1 MDRGLQ
7 CSLMTDQRDHILT
20 CACDLY
26 LEDGLDGFS
35 MRKLARAVGVTAPAL
50 YRHYE
55 SKERL
60 LLDVV
65 GEAYKRLA
73 EYLYRG
79 LQGRTPE
86 ERFRM
91 AGQEYLVFALENPRM
106 YEVLF
111 TFPDLVR
118 LPEAPEEVRDQAC
131 AIGQFWNDR
140 VRECMDAAI
149 LRAGDPDEVGQTLW
163 AHAHG
168 MISLYLR
175 GNLQVDEAGFRAM
188 YGASTRRLLMGLGT
202 PEYGERIRSEGR
214 AGLVEGVTD
223 ATA

>member
-1 MDRGLQ
+1 MAA
-7 CSLMTDQRDHILT
+7 QREHILN

-26 LEDGLDGFS
+26 LEDGLEGFS

-79 LQGRTPE
+79 LQGKTPE

-91 AGQEYLVFALENPRM
+91 AGEEYLTFALENPRM

-118 LPEAPEEVRDQAC
+118 LSEPAEEVRDQAC

-140 VRECMDAAI
+140 VRECMDAEI
-149 LRAGDPDEVGQTLW
+149 LRSGDPDEVGQTLW

-168 MISLYLR
+168 LISLYLS
-175 GNLQVDEAGFRAM
+175 GSFPVDEDGFRAV

-202 PEYGERIRSEGR
+202 PRFGEHLRTERGGE
-214 AGLVEGVTD
+214 LVEGERD
-223 ATA
+223 AAD